1 MFIQAFDLVVVYFPF
16 GAGLVRE
23 LNFPLKGL
31 VSIGVSLFILLFSTL
46 RLLCVC
52 VFMCSYLF
60 LSLVTWFSSS
70 PLWNWCL
77 FHLCCISQVGF
88 LYLIFLFQKRNDW
101 LVSLVSIDKK
111 EWTGTPKSRHLL
123 WCNPCIDFSLW
134 VTLPPPRE
142 ACSPATEARPPQPS
156 AVGADVSIFTG
167 IFLDTFWSVASFEGW
182 GKVSQFTSYF

>member
-1 MFIQAFDLVVVYFPF
+1 MFIQAFDLVVVYFPCR
-16 GAGLVRE
+16 AGLVRE

-52 VFMCSYLF
+52 VFMCAYLF

-77 FHLCCISQVGF
+77 FHFCCISQVGF

-101 LVSLVSIDKK
+101 LISLVSIDKK

-123 WCNPCIDFSLW
+123 CCNPCIAFSPW
-134 VTLPPPRE
+134 VTLPHQERPALLQQRPGPH
-142 ACSPATEARPPQPS
+142 SPQQL
-156 AVGADVSIFTG
+156 GLVSGSSQAF
-167 IFLDTFWSVASFEGW
+167 FLIPFDL
-182 GKVSQFTSYF
+182 